1 MSRIAVL
8 LKIYANSSQVV
19 LDTASRVWC
28 DRHMTQELALYTT
41 TEVARR
47 FAVDSAT
54 VRRWVAKG
62 QLKPAG
68 VTPGGQYRF
77 NAAEIDQLIGAAA

>member
-1 MSRIAVL
+1 MSPEV
-8 LKIYANSSQVV
+8 
-19 LDTASRVWC
+19 T
-28 DRHMTQELALYTT
+28 LYTT
-41 TEVARR
+41 SEVARR

-77 NAAEIDQLIGAAA
+77 NASEIDKLIGVAA

>member
-1 MSRIAVL
+1 MSP
-8 LKIYANSSQVV
+8 
-19 LDTASRVWC
+19 
-28 DRHMTQELALYTT
+28 ELVLYTT

-62 QLKPAG
+62 QLKAAG
-68 VTPGGQYRF
+68 TTPGGQYRF
-77 NAAEIDQLIGAAA
+77 NAAEIDRMLGVAA